1 MFCTRVLYSLRL
13 SESKLEFYQG
23 TISIHEACVTVRGA
37 EWTAVLWIIFA
48 VRRMAIALCRNFGQ
62 LWSYIKRSGVYIYSY
77 VSASSMMLRTLH
89 PLCPASASFVRYYLW
104 SSIYC
109 FMLWNYRE
117 KVDRGR
123 MRNEEKRKKRGDIHN
138 QLNWDGNSRVSL

>member
-1 MFCTRVLYSLRL
+1 MFCTRVLYSLRSSL
-13 SESKLEFYQG
+13 PSRNSN
-23 TISIHEACVTVRGA
+23 SIKVQLAYTNGACVTVRGA

-62 LWSYIKRSGVYIYSY
+62 LRSYIKRFNGVYIYSY

-89 PLCPASASFVRYYLW
+89 PLYPASASFVHYYLW
-104 SSIYC
+104 SSICC

-123 MRNEEKRKKRGDIHN
+123 VRNEKRRKRGDIYN
-138 QLNWDGNSRVSL
+138 QLN